1 MRALT
6 EQVWVDECDGD
17 EEGLADV
24 LMDDN
29 TIASVARPGT
39 SLRTAPPSSASGGPS
54 QAFRYGLIISDLS
67 YKSIFGRS
75 IIQYAGFQYLQYVH
89 TGK

>member
-1 MRALT
+1 M
-6 EQVWVDECDGD
+6 DECDGE

-39 SLRTAPPSSASGGPS
+39 SLRTALPSSAGAPS
-54 QAFRYGLIISDLS
+54 QTFRLMETHTYDSHQTTRIIEIQIHVQISTLLHFLFS
-67 YKSIFGRS
+67 YAAS
-75 IIQYAGFQYLQYVH
+75 
-89 TGK
+89 

>member
-1 MRALT
+1 M
-6 EQVWVDECDGD
+6 DECDGE

-39 SLRTAPPSSASGGPS
+39 SLRTAPPSSAGGHGGPS
-54 QAFRYGLIISDLS
+54 QAFR
-67 YKSIFGRS
+67 
-75 IIQYAGFQYLQYVH
+75 
-89 TGK
+89 

>member
-1 MRALT
+1 MVIVACVLVMTMVEVLVVEVLVPQAVWSLKTRALT
-6 EQVWVDECDGD
+6 EQVWVDECDGE

-39 SLRTAPPSSASGGPS
+39 SLRSAPPSSAGGPS
-54 QAFRYGLIISDLS
+54 QTFR
-67 YKSIFGRS
+67 
-75 IIQYAGFQYLQYVH
+75 
-89 TGK
+89 